1 MPNELPIIQALTFT
15 PIYSQSEDRIRLIL
29 NYADY
34 ANRADLWLT
43 RAFLLKLIPVIED
56 TLDRYEPVDSDPQVQ
71 VQTEKKAQ
79 SGTDT
84 STLAVTEKSGEL
96 VRTVDITYRPR
107 SKQYEI
113 VFKTD
118 AYHAVS
124 VLSGPLL
131 RTVLKSIFAAIP
143 KIDWGISPQWIR

>member
-1 MPNELPIIQALTFT
+1 MTNELPIIQALTFT
-15 PIYSQSEDRIRLIL
+15 PIYSQSEDRIRLII

-56 TLDRYEPVDSDPQVQ
+56 TLDKYEPQEADPQIQ
-71 VQTEKKAQ
+71 VRTDKQAQ
-79 SGTDT
+79 GPTDA
-84 STLAVTEKSGEL
+84 STLAVTEKEGEL
-96 VRTVDITYRPR
+96 VRSVDITYRPT

-118 AYHAVS
+118 AFHAVS
-124 VLSGPLL
+124 ALSGPLL
-131 RTVLKSIFAAIP
+131 RTILKSIFAAIP